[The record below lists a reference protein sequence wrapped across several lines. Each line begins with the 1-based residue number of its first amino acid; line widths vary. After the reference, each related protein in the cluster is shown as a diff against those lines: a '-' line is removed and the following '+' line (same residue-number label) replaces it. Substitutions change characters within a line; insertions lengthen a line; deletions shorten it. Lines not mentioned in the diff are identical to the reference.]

1 MHFSIER
8 QGQALVAS
16 LVGEFDLHSAPKFKQ
31 SMAEVFA
38 EYPQLKHLIL
48 DVQKVSFIDSS
59 GLGVILGRYREIEE
73 KGGRLFFVRANPQI
87 KRILQLSGFEKISEF
102 ANSTEEVL
110 AWIRGQL

>member
-73 KGGRLFFVRANPQI
+73 KGGTALFRA
-87 KRILQLSGFEKISEF
+87 
-102 ANSTEEVL
+102 
-110 AWIRGQL
+110 GQSPD